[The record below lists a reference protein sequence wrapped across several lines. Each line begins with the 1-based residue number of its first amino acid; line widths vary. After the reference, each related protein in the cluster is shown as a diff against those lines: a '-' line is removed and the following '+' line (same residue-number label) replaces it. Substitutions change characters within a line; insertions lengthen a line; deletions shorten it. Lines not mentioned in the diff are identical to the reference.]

1 VIDEALKIVYILEFK
16 QSIDR
21 EERFLEVKEAEANEQ
36 YKSIISALRAAARKQ
51 EFQWIESVVGNRRCV
66 YR

>member
-1 VIDEALKIVYILEFK
+1 MIDEALQIVYILEFQ

-21 EERFLEVKEAEANEQ
+21 EERFLEVKEAEADEQ

-51 EFQWIESVVGNRRCV
+51 EFE
-66 YR
+66 

>member
-1 VIDEALKIVYILEFK
+1 VIDEALQIVYILEFQ

-21 EERFLEVKEAEANEQ
+21 EERFLEVKEAEADEQ

-51 EFQWIESVVGNRRCV
+51 EFE
-66 YR
+66 